1 MKSKSRFFATL
12 AIASI
17 LSTMALATTAP
28 DASALPGSA
37 SPKVSLPTRDEC
49 LKKCMEKQD
58 GAVKK
63 CQGGDC
69 RKDCPPEDKKPS
81 EACAACMKPCI
92 MPKIKEMNECVQ
104 KCN

>member
-28 DASALPGSA
+28 DASALP
-37 SPKVSLPTRDEC
+37 KRDQC
-49 LKKCMEKQD
+49 IKACMDKQE

-104 KCN
+104 KCPS